1 MKRKNK
7 YDKLGKKKKHY
18 SMKFTLNR
26 IMLFLLKFLS
36 NLKHDYP
43 MDKRA
48 ENSILIN
55 DVYDNRKHVELRY
68 AGCVQCTLF
77 LPERSR

>member
-7 YDKLGKKKKHY
+7 YDKLGKKEKASFDEIHTQSNNAFSFKV
-18 SMKFTLNR
+18 TVE
-26 IMLFLLKFLS
+26 LKTRL
-36 NLKHDYP
+36 H

-55 DVYDNRKHVELRY
+55 DVYGYRKHDEFQY
-68 AGCVQCTLF
+68 DDCVQRIRF

>member
-1 MKRKNK
+1 
-7 YDKLGKKKKHY
+7 
-18 SMKFTLNR
+18 MKFALNR

-55 DVYDNRKHVELRY
+55 DVYDNRKHVELRCAGY
-68 AGCVQCTLF
+68 AQYILF

>member
-7 YDKLGKKKKHY
+7 YDKLGEKEKAL
-18 SMKFTLNR
+18 FDEITLNR
-26 IMLFLLKFLS
+26 IMLFLLKLLS
-36 NLKHDYP
+36 NLKQDYP
-43 MDKRA
+43 TDKRA

-55 DVYDNRKHVELRY
+55 DVYGYRKHDEFQY
-68 AGCVQCTLF
+68 DACVQRILF

>member
-7 YDKLGKKKKHY
+7 YDKLGKKEKAL
-18 SMKFTLNR
+18 FDEITLNR
-26 IMLFLLKFLS
+26 IMLFLLKFMS
-36 NLKHDYP
+36 NLKQDYP

-55 DVYDNRKHVELRY
+55 DVYDYRKHDEFRY

>member
-1 MKRKNK
+1 MKIKNK
-7 YDKLGKKKKHY
+7 YDKLGKKEKASFDEIHTQ
-18 SMKFTLNR
+18 SNNA
-26 IMLFLLKFLS
+26 FLLKLLS
-36 NLKHDYP
+36 NLKQDYP

-55 DVYDNRKHVELRY
+55 DVYGYRKHDEFQY
-68 AGCVQCTLF
+68 DDCVQRIRF

>member
-1 MKRKNK
+1 
-7 YDKLGKKKKHY
+7 
-18 SMKFTLNR
+18 MKFTLNR

-36 NLKHDYP
+36 NLKQDYP

-48 ENSILIN
+48 ENSIMIN
-55 DVYDNRKHVELRY
+55 DVYDNRKHDESQYDDGVPRI
-68 AGCVQCTLF
+68 LF

>member
-1 MKRKNK
+1 MK
-7 YDKLGKKKKHY
+7 L
-18 SMKFTLNR
+18 TLNR
-26 IMLFLLKFLS
+26 IMLFLLKLPS

-55 DVYDNRKHVELRY
+55 DVYDNRKHDEFQY
-68 AGCVQCTLF
+68 DDCVRRILF

>member
-1 MKRKNK
+1 
-7 YDKLGKKKKHY
+7 
-18 SMKFTLNR
+18 MKFTLNR
-26 IMLFLLKFLS
+26 IMLFLLKFMS
-36 NLKHDYP
+36 NLRHDYL

-55 DVYDNRKHVELRY
+55 DVYGYRKHDEFQYDDGVTR
-68 AGCVQCTLF
+68 TLF

>member
-1 MKRKNK
+1 
-7 YDKLGKKKKHY
+7 
-18 SMKFTLNR
+18 
-26 IMLFLLKFLS
+26 MLFLLKFMS
-36 NLKHDYP
+36 NLRHDYL

-55 DVYDNRKHVELRY
+55 DVYGYRKHDEFQY
-68 AGCVQCTLF
+68 DDCVQRTLF